1 MKITKRQLRKIIR
14 EYFTRHTVGEDYV
27 SPDEREERATEELDW
42 LQSKVFVGN
51 GLDFDAHRDFEA
63 AAGRFR
69 PVDVIYAIWDWGR
82 ENPQEPGSDFFQGE
96 AAEVFGEQALN
107 RLGITPEPGGNA
119 RLIRMLDDIFA
130 NVGV

>member
-14 EYFTRHTVGEDYV
+14 EYFARHTVEDYV
-27 SPDEREERATEELDW
+27 SPDEREERAAEELDW
-42 LQSKVFVGN
+42 LTSKVFVGN
-51 GLDFDAHRDFEA
+51 GLDYDALRDFEA
-63 AAGRFR
+63 AADRFN
-69 PVDVIYAIWDWGR
+69 PVDVIYAIWDWGQ

-119 RLIRMLDDIFA
+119 RLIRMLDEIFA

>member
-1 MKITKRQLRKIIR
+1 MKITKRQLRRIIQ
-14 EYFTRHTVGEDYV
+14 EYFARHTVEDYV
-27 SPDEREERATEELDW
+27 SPADRQDDAAEELDL

-51 GLDFDAHRDFEA
+51 GLDDDALRKFEKA
-63 AAGRFR
+63 AVRFS

-96 AAEVFGEQALN
+96 AAKVFGEQALN

-119 RLIRMLDDIFA
+119 RLIMMLDDIFA